1 MHLTSEV
8 YRRQVGNIAHTAVMV
23 LFADKASDDGSG
35 IWASKQRM
43 ADELGGSKQ
52 TIIATIQSLI
62 AAGLVK
68 AVGER
73 KSPNGYTVEY
83 AINVKAL
90 RALPLVKSHAVDQSE
105 DLTGQAISPVKE
117 ANPTGQILLPD
128 QSEDLTQTTLNHP
141 KPYNS
146 SKSVKAK
153 ASANLDQ
160 VSKPNGVNDQVWSD
174 FIAHR
179 KAKKAPVSKT
189 ALTGVQR
196 EADKA
201 GWSLEAALTEIVVR
215 NWQGFK
221 AEWVAPKVGASGHP
235 AHATFASHQPPQHLP
250 EHEWRALMGDE
261 EFERQKS
268 SLQIEEASAQ

>member
-90 RALPLVKSHAVDQSE
+90 RALPLVKSHAV
-105 DLTGQAISPVKE
+105 
-117 ANPTGQILLPD
+117 D